1 MKRFIKFLA
10 AVLAITTIGAAFCG
24 CSGSDESTS
33 TVSFSGKTAYEFD
46 PEDYIDVYDYSELRL
61 SMTES
66 ELEAAVQNYMNSYV
80 AGSYEQLE
88 GIVKDGD
95 TVNIDYVGRLNGVA
109 FEGGT
114 AEGYDL
120 EIGSNSFI
128 DGFEDGLIGVST
140 GETVDLLLTFPENYP
155 SDSGLAGKETVFT
168 VTVNYIRG
176 AKYFTDE
183 DREKAHKKVVISDL
197 LNQIQENSKYSEL
210 PEKLYEKL
218 KEDYSEVYGDYL
230 MMYYGYTESNVNVL
244 AEEYA
249 ESQAKLVILYKL
261 ISENEKITVT
271 DKDYKLAIAAMITNE
286 QSFTTEAEVE
296 AAYSKDE
303 INQYALEEKVN
314 EYLYSNYYSP
324 AEK

>member
-1 MKRFIKFLA
+1 MA
-10 AVLAITTIGAAFCG
+10 AVLAIAALGTVLCG
-24 CSGSDESTS
+24 CSDSDDSTS

-88 GIVKDGD
+88 GTVKDGD

-114 AEGYDL
+114 AESYDL
-120 EIGSNSFI
+120 EIGSDSFI

-140 GETVDLLLTFPENYP
+140 GETVDLKLTFPENYP
-155 SDSGLAGKETVFT
+155 SDSGLAGQETVFT

-183 DREKAHKKVVISDL
+183 DRENAHKKVVISDL
-197 LNQIQENSKYSEL
+197 LNQIQENSEYSEL

-249 ESQAKLVILYKL
+249 ESQAKLVILYKI

-271 DKDYKLAIAAMITNE
+271 DNDYKLAIAAMIINE
-286 QSFTTEAEVE
+286 QSFKTEAEVE
-296 AAYSKDE
+296 VAYSKDE

-314 EYLYSNYYSP
+314 EYLYSNYYLSSI
-324 AEK
+324 KK